1 MKILNFPQNSSDF
14 GDSLYKGSAVE
25 GSRRRQAMRWRAE
38 EAAWCDRGK
47 TRLRRPGPR
56 FSREEIAA
64 ATPTLVFLLQ
74 AVGSQKY
81 LSGKKEKNS
90 GDKIKHISFYRKP
103 PLREVAI
110 NL

>member
-1 MKILNFPQNSSDF
+1 
-14 GDSLYKGSAVE
+14 
-25 GSRRRQAMRWRAE
+25 MRWRAE

-47 TRLRRPGPR
+47 TRLRGPGPR